1 MKAQA
6 RATPSAAPKPR
17 VMARRAALAAV
28 PASPEPQAT
37 REQILSVAAQLF
49 GQQGY
54 AATTLRQI
62 ATAAGIQA
70 GSIYYHFSGKEE
82 VAARVLDA
90 GIHALTQAVNGQL
103 AALPADASPR
113 QRLAAAVEGHLWA
126 MVHHRDITA
135 AHIRIYRNV
144 SEEARQRHLPVRNA
158 YTRLWDDLL
167 AAAAAA
173 GTLRRDVPVAMVR
186 QFLVGALNW
195 PVDWYQPA
203 RGSFSQFAQQITALV
218 FDGITL
224 KTEEMP

>member
-1 MKAQA
+1 MKFQA
-6 RATPSAAPKPR
+6 RLVTP
-17 VMARRAALAAV
+17 
-28 PASPEPQAT
+28 PEPQAT
-37 REQILSVAAQLF
+37 DEQILRAASQLF

-62 ATAAGIQA
+62 AQAAGIQA

-90 GIHALTQAVNGQL
+90 GIHALTAAVNSQL
-103 AALPADASPR
+103 AALAGDASPR

-144 SEEARQRHLPVRNA
+144 SDDARQRHLPVRNA

-167 AAAAAA
+167 ADAARA
-173 GTLRRDVPVAMVR
+173 GTLRRDIPVAMVR

-195 PVDWYQPA
+195 PVDWYHPERGGFA
-203 RGSFSQFAQQITALV
+203 RFAQQITAMV

-224 KTEEMP
+224 EPEATK